1 MNGVHLELS
10 FSAVYRHTPEAVWAA
25 LTHQDA
31 LRTWFLE
38 NDFSPRV
45 GHAFFVWGPN
55 IGHVNC
61 VVVAL
66 EAPRRMEWAG
76 HSAEFPIPTRVIF
89 TLKKTDGGTR
99 LTVKHVGVA
108 PQASETDIFRG
119 WSGRLNR
126 LSRWLDGRFLVSVAR
141 GDASNV
147 GLIANQASTN
157 KTADR
162 YAEEGAMT
170 AITAASTDH
179 EQVIDL
185 TGKVRGARDL
195 NERRRLSPPDQA
207 HDVCSDHSH

>member
-1 MNGVHLELS
+1 MIT
-10 FSAVYRHTPEAVWAA
+10 VYLPTFDRAA
-25 LTHQDA
+25 KLREA
-31 LRTWFLE
+31 LRSLRLQTLAKEQF
-38 NDFSPRV
+38 RV
-45 GHAFFVWGPN
+45 VIADNASSDETPQV
-55 IGHVNC
+55 IG
-61 VVVAL
+61 
-66 EAPRRMEWAG
+66 
-76 HSAEFPIPTRVIF
+76 EFPDL
-89 TLKKTDGGTR
+89 TL
-99 LTVKHVGVA
+99 VH
-108 PQASETDIFRG
+108 
-119 WSGRLNR
+119 GRR
-126 LSRWLDGRFLVSVAR
+126 ER
-141 GDASNV
+141 NV